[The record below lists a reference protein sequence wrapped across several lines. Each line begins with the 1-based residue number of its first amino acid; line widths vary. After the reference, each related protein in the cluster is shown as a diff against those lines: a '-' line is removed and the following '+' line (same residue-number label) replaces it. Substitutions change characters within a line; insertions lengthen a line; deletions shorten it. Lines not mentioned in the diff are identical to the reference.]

1 MLELVASYL
10 AQVLYRLAR
19 LPFSLVNH
27 LRYRASLIF
36 ASTIDDQSQPTADF
50 ARTLAE
56 CRYRLDDGTSSSLT
70 LPDGRNLGYAQ
81 YGVRVGHA
89 VFYLHGYPGSRIEA
103 ASFDPIAA
111 RLGVRII
118 AVDRPGIGWSSPHPN
133 RTILDHAKDIEYL
146 AKQLEL
152 CSYGVLGISGGGP
165 YALACAAALPTNE
178 LKAISIVCGLGPPN
192 MGYREM
198 CWSNFI
204 GFTLATQYFPGLI
217 RWWVG
222 REPANRL
229 DLTDEDRFG
238 RLQRATLKDKSKTH
252 PKDFA
257 VFSDV
262 DSTLLYLNSSRDSFC
277 QGFDGF
283 LQDGKLISNDFGFRI
298 DDIRSDLPVQLWYGK
313 LDVYVPLSHGEQ
325 IAARLGPNA
334 HLNREDETHAS
345 ISSVR
350 KEEILRDLVRI
361 M

>member
-1 MLELVASYL
+1 MVASYVR
-10 AQVLYRLAR
+10 QVLYKLVR
-19 LPFSLVNH
+19 LPSSLVNY
-27 LRYRASLIF
+27 LRDRSVLVF

-50 ARTLAE
+50 TRTLAE
-56 CRYRLDDGTSSSLT
+56 CRYRLDNGPSVSLT
-70 LPDGRNLGYAQ
+70 LPDGRKLGYAQ
-81 YGVRVGHA
+81 YGLRTGHA

-103 ASFDPIAA
+103 ASFDSIAA

-133 RTILDHAKDIEYL
+133 RTILDHAKDIECL

-165 YALACAAALPTNE
+165 YALACAAAFPASE
-178 LKAISIVCGLGPPN
+178 LKAISVVCGLGPPD

-204 GFTLATQYFPGLI
+204 GFTLATQYFPGLV

-238 RLQRATLKDKSKTH
+238 RLQRATLKNKSKTH
-252 PKDFA
+252 PEDFA
-257 VFSDV
+257 VFSDI
-262 DSTLLYLNSSRDSFC
+262 DLTRLYLSSSRESFC

-298 DDIRSDLPVQLWYGK
+298 EDIRSDLPVQLWYAK
-313 LDVYVPLSHGEQ
+313 LDIYVPISHGEQ

-334 HLNREDETHAS
+334 HLRREDETHAS
-345 ISSVR
+345 ISAMR
-350 KEEILRDLVRI
+350 EEEILGDLVRI